1 MISPMLNGLLLPF
14 LVAMFL
20 AINMGGSGTSPA
32 FATAYGSGILRRD
45 LIPGLF
51 GLCVLAGALFA
62 GKNTAITLG
71 KGIIPAESLNYV
83 LTTIILFSVG
93 ISLLFANL
101 LGVPQSTSQ
110 STVLA
115 LAAPAHY
122 LGQLNSTKLF
132 TEIIPAWI
140 ILPIVSFGIMYL
152 IANVSIRRF
161 DEKHPGYFQTFKRQ
175 SFFRWVVII
184 TSCYVAFSIGSNNV
198 ANASGPIASMIT
210 NELHINPTSNN
221 FILIMILSTLIIAP
235 SFGIGSSIFG
245 RKLIVK
251 TGTEITEIGKVEAS
265 IISVITATLLLA
277 ASVSR
282 GIPTSLVQ
290 LNTFAILAL
299 SVSKKGWKETFSN
312 KVVKRL
318 WLIWFIAPIFAFSLS
333 YGLTVLADHAGLL
346 HFRN

>member
-20 AINMGGSGTSPA
+20 AINMGGSGTSPS
-32 FATAYGSGILRRD
+32 FATAYGSGMLRRD

-51 GLCVLAGALFA
+51 GLCVLLGALLA

-83 LTTIILFSVG
+83 LTTIILFSVAL
-93 ISLLFANL
+93 SLLFANL

-115 LAAPAHY
+115 LAAPAFY
-122 LGQLNSTKLF
+122 MGQLNSTKLF
-132 TEIIPAWI
+132 TEIIPTWVV
-140 ILPIVSFGIMYL
+140 LRLVSFGMMYL
-152 IANVSIRRF
+152 ISMVPIRRF
-161 DEKHPGYFQTFKRQ
+161 DLKHPGYFHTIKRQ

-198 ANASGPIASMIT
+198 ANASGPITSMIT
-210 NELHINPTSNN
+210 NELHIDPTGGN
-221 FILIMILSTLIIAP
+221 FVLIMILGTLIIAP
-235 SFGIGSSIFG
+235 SFAIGSSVFG

-251 TGTEITEIGKVEAS
+251 TGTEITAIGKVEAS
-265 IISVITATLLLA
+265 IISVITATLLLT
-277 ASVSR
+277 ASISK

-299 SVSKKGWKETFSN
+299 SVSQKGWKETFEN

-318 WLIWFIAPIFAFSLS
+318 WLIWFIAPLVSFSLS
-333 YGLTVLADHAGLL
+333 YFLTLLADQAGML
-346 HFRN
+346 HLR